1 MRRRTLVAVA
11 GLAALAALAACS
23 FHPRSPLPPTREGE
37 WALVRDAAT
46 RRTVLYDRFTHRA
59 TATATH
65 LSLAVR
71 EARAQRL
78 AEWLGWTPQ
87 ELESRL
93 AAERAEA
100 AAGEEFLLC
109 FYTAD
114 SRANDLDAPRSVW
127 RVALRVGEADLLAT
141 RVTSIDSDA
150 TVVGLFP
157 YVGPFDVVYR
167 VSLPRAAEGPIDGK
181 RFVLALSS
189 TLGKVDLDY
198 GAPLTKVV
206 DAPWQPVPPP

>member
-1 MRRRTLVAVA
+1 MTRFAL
-11 GLAALAALAACS
+11 LAAAALSALAGCS
-23 FHPRSPLPPTREGE
+23 IHPRSPVPATREGE

-46 RRTVLYDRFTHRA
+46 RRTTLYDRFRHRA

-71 EARAQRL
+71 EARARRL
-78 AEWLGWTPQ
+78 AEWLGWTPE
-87 ELESRL
+87 ELETRL

-100 AAGEEFLLC
+100 AGGEEFILC

-127 RVALRVGEADLLAT
+127 RVALKIGDVDLLAT

-150 TVVGLFP
+150 TTAGLFP

-167 VSLPRAAEGPIDGK
+167 VSLPRPAAGALDGK
-181 RFVLALSS
+181 PFVLQIAS

-198 GAPLTKVV
+198 GAPLTTIV
-206 DAPWQPVPPP
+206 DAPWQPVPAP

>member
-1 MRRRTLVAVA
+1 MRRRTLAAVA
-11 GLAALAALAACS
+11 AVAAISGCS
-23 FHPRSPLPPTREGE
+23 LHPRSPLPPTREGE

-65 LSLAVR
+65 LSLVVR
-71 EARAQRL
+71 EARARRL
-78 AEWLGWTPQ
+78 AEWLRWTPQ

-100 AAGEEFLLC
+100 EAGEEFLLC

-127 RVALRVGEADLLAT
+127 RIALRVGEGDLLAT

-157 YVGPFDVVYR
+157 FVGPFDVVYR
-167 VSLPRAAEGPIDGK
+167 VSLPRPADGPIDGK
-181 RFVLALSS
+181 PFVLALSS
-189 TLGKVDLDY
+189 TLGLVDLDY
-198 GAPLTKVV
+198 GAPITKIV

>member
-1 MRRRTLVAVA
+1 MNGRSL
-11 GLAALAALAACS
+11 LAAAALSALAGCS
-23 FHPRSPLPPTREGE
+23 FHPRSPVPQTREGE

-46 RRTVLYDRFTHRA
+46 RRTVLYDRFQHRA

-65 LSLAVR
+65 LSLVVR
-71 EARAQRL
+71 EARAHRL

-87 ELESRL
+87 ELEARL

-100 AAGEEFLLC
+100 EAGEEFLLC

-114 SRANDLDAPRSVW
+114 LRSNDLDAPQSVW
-127 RVALRVGEADLLAT
+127 RVALKTADADLLAT

-150 TVVGLFP
+150 TTVGLFP
-157 YVGPFDVVYR
+157 FIGPFDVAYR
-167 VSLPRAAEGPIDGK
+167 VFLPKAPAALDGK
-181 RFVLALSS
+181 PFVLQIAS

-198 GAPLTKVV
+198 GAPLTRIV
-206 DAPWQPVPPP
+206 DAPWQPVPAP